1 MRTGFEVNGDYR
13 LMDSAEL
20 VYILTN
26 SAVMVNRVQ
35 EKEIAEMKELLK
47 PLGGIEESAYAPM
60 KKAMQHMLEEGKNLG
75 ANMRFVE
82 LMLPHHAM
90 ALEMSVPALLGSN
103 NPQILNLAENIII
116 SQAKEMRQFKAWIA
130 EHHKK

>member
-1 MRTGFEVNGDYR
+1 
-13 LMDSAEL
+13 
-20 VYILTN
+20 
-26 SAVMVNRVQ
+26 
-35 EKEIAEMKELLK
+35 
-47 PLGGIEESAYAPM
+47 
-60 KKAMQHMLEEGKNLG
+60 
-75 ANMRFVE
+75 
-82 LMLPHHAM
+82 MLPHHAM